1 MSEVTFTQMKDGT
14 QEDYLMLDR
23 LEQEHV
29 KGLPDRIL
37 SALASLCDGLAGYK
51 IDRLQHSLQTA
62 TRAEDEGASIDWIV
76 AALVHDIGDELAP
89 LSHSEMAAA
98 LLKPF
103 VSDEIVWVIEKHGIF
118 QAYYYAHHMGADRN
132 ARDKYKDHPHYERC
146 VHFCEA
152 WDQASFD
159 PDYPTRTLEHFAP
172 MVREVFSRPVRHV

>member
-1 MSEVTFTQMKDGT
+1 MTEVSFTQMKDGT
-14 QEDYLMLDR
+14 QADYEF
-23 LEQEHV
+23 LEQLEDDHIR
-29 KGLPDRIL
+29 GLPDRIMK
-37 SALASLCDGLAGYK
+37 ALAGLSHGLAGYK

-89 LSHSEMAAA
+89 LSHSEFAAA

-103 VSDEIVWVIEKHGIF
+103 VSEEIVWVIEKHGLF
-118 QAYYYAHHMGADRN
+118 QAYYYAHHVVGDRH
-132 ARDKYKDHPHYERC
+132 ARDKYKDHPFYDQC

-159 PDYPTRTLEHFAP
+159 PNYPTRSLDYFEP
-172 MVREVFSRPVRHV
+172 MVREVFSKRAH

>member
-1 MSEVTFTQMKDGT
+1 MTEVSFTQMKDGA
-14 QEDYLMLDR
+14 QADYEF
-23 LEQEHV
+23 LEQLEDDHI
-29 KGLPDRIL
+29 KGLPDRIMK
-37 SALASLCDGLAGYK
+37 ALAGLSDGLAGYK

-89 LSHSEMAAA
+89 FSHSEFAAT

-103 VSDEIVWVIEKHGIF
+103 VSEEIVLVIEKHGLF
-118 QAYYYAHHMGADRN
+118 QAYYYAHHVGGDRH
-132 ARDKYKDHPHYERC
+132 ARDKYKDHPFYDQC

-159 PDYPTRTLEHFAP
+159 PNYPTRSLNYFEP
-172 MVREVFSRPVRHV
+172 MVREVFSRRAH

>member
-1 MSEVTFTQMKDGT
+1 MTEVSFTQMKDGT
-14 QEDYLMLDR
+14 QADYEF
-23 LEQEHV
+23 LEQLEDDHI
-29 KGLPDRIL
+29 KALSDRIME
-37 SALASLCDGLAGYK
+37 ALAGLSEGLAGYK

-89 LSHSEMAAA
+89 LSHSEFAAA

-103 VSDEIVWVIEKHGIF
+103 VSEEIVWVIEKHGLF
-118 QAYYYAHHMGADRN
+118 QAYYYAHHVGGDRH
-132 ARDKYKDHPHYERC
+132 ARDEYKDHPFYDQC

-159 PDYPTRTLEHFAP
+159 PNYPTRSLDYFEP
-172 MVREVFSRPVRHV
+172 MVREVFSRRAH

>member
-37 SALASLCDGLAGYK
+37 SALASLSDGLAGYK

-103 VSDEIVWVIEKHGIF
+103 VSDEIIWVIEKHGIF

-152 WDQASFD
+152 WDQAFFD

>member
-1 MSEVTFTQMKDGT
+1 MTEVSFTQMKDGT
-14 QEDYLMLDR
+14 QADYVF
-23 LEQEHV
+23 LEQLEDDHI
-29 KGLPDRIL
+29 KGLPDRIMK
-37 SALASLCDGLAGYK
+37 ALAGLSDGLAGDK

-89 LSHSEMAAA
+89 LSHAEFAAA

-103 VSDEIVWVIEKHGIF
+103 VSDEIVWVVEKHGLF
-118 QAYYYAHHMGADRN
+118 QAYYYAHHVGGDRH
-132 ARDKYKDHPHYERC
+132 ARDQYKDHPFYDQC

-159 PDYPTRTLEHFAP
+159 PTYPTRSLDHFEP
-172 MVREVFSRPVRHV
+172 MVRDVFSRRAH

>member
-1 MSEVTFTQMKDGT
+1 MTEVSFTQMKEGT
-14 QEDYLMLDR
+14 QADYEV
-23 LEQEHV
+23 LEQLEDDHI
-29 KGLPDRIL
+29 KGLPDRIMK
-37 SALASLCDGLAGYK
+37 ALAGLSDGLAGYK

-89 LSHSEMAAA
+89 LSHSEFAAA

-103 VSDEIVWVIEKHGIF
+103 VSEEIVWVIEKHGLF
-118 QAYYYAHHMGADRN
+118 QAYYYAHHVGGDRH
-132 ARDKYKDHPHYERC
+132 ARDKYKDHPFYDQC

-159 PDYPTRTLEHFAP
+159 PNYPTRSLDYFEP
-172 MVREVFSRPVRHV
+172 MVREVFSRRAH

>member
-1 MSEVTFTQMKDGT
+1 MTEVSFTQMKDGT
-14 QEDYLMLDR
+14 QADYEF
-23 LEQEHV
+23 LEQLENDHIS
-29 KGLPDRIL
+29 GLPDRIL
-37 SALASLCDGLAGYK
+37 KALVGLSDGLAGYK

-89 LSHSEMAAA
+89 LSHSEFAAA

-103 VSDEIVWVIEKHGIF
+103 VSEEIVWVIEKHGLF
-118 QAYYYAHHMGADRN
+118 QAYYYAHHVGGDRH
-132 ARDKYKDHPHYERC
+132 ARDKYKDHPFYDQC

-159 PDYPTRTLEHFAP
+159 PNYPTRSLNYFEP
-172 MVREVFSRPVRHV
+172 MVREVFSRRAH

>member
-1 MSEVTFTQMKDGT
+1 MTEVSFTQMKDGT
-14 QEDYLMLDR
+14 QADYEFLEKLEDDHI
-23 LEQEHV
+23 Q
-29 KGLPDRIL
+29 GLPDRIMR
-37 SALASLCDGLAGYK
+37 ALGGLPDGLSGYK

-89 LSHSEMAAA
+89 LSHSEFAAA

-103 VSDEIVWVIEKHGIF
+103 VSEEIVWVIEKHGLF
-118 QAYYYAHHMGADRN
+118 QAYYYAHHVGGDRH
-132 ARDKYKDHPHYERC
+132 ARDKYKDHPFYDQC

-159 PDYPTRTLEHFAP
+159 PSYPTRSLDHFEP
-172 MVREVFSRPVRHV
+172 MVREVFSTRAR

>member
-1 MSEVTFTQMKDGT
+1 MTEVSFTQMKEGT
-14 QEDYLMLDR
+14 QADYEV
-23 LEQEHV
+23 LEQLEDDHI
-29 KGLPDRIL
+29 KGLPDRIMK
-37 SALASLCDGLAGYK
+37 ALAGLSDGLAGYK

-89 LSHSEMAAA
+89 LSHSEFAAA

-103 VSDEIVWVIEKHGIF
+103 VSEEIVWVIEKHGLF
-118 QAYYYAHHMGADRN
+118 QAHYYAHHVGGDRH
-132 ARDKYKDHPHYERC
+132 ARDKYKDHPFYDQC

-159 PDYPTRTLEHFAP
+159 PNYPTRSLDYFEP
-172 MVREVFSRPVRHV
+172 MVREVFSRRAH